1 VQWRLCLQNTVVY
14 LSNYIDNHHLYQ
26 NRFTMPPVQIE
37 DLRKVIAF
45 ADLPDEHLQ
54 WIIDRSSYEEYQ
66 DGDIIVKYGDPAEVM
81 WIALEGKVTFY
92 MYINGRQVYYFTFE
106 NTSTTGGVGGLLP
119 YSRMKTMPGYSYALG
134 DVKMLRLHKDH
145 FHELEE
151 LNPDLIQRL
160 IGYMTERARIFA
172 TTQLQHEKIDAL
184 GNLAAGIAH
193 ELNNPAAAISGI
205 ADELTKRV
213 NRNYILTKQ
222 LLDCNM
228 TAEHIQHIHAIVEKK
243 ESTPPE
249 NKKHSVLQSMQQQD
263 DIEDWLESNAVT
275 QREAAETF
283 AEFGFTLD
291 DLEQIRNDAGAE
303 AFTNIIP
310 WLENLI
316 SSQKMI
322 KDLGDASDRIS
333 NLVASIKSHVH
344 MDRTND
350 LQTTNIHT
358 DIENTLTLLGF
369 KLRGKNI
376 TIVKNFCGDMPVVP
390 AYVGEL
396 NQVWTNLIDNA
407 ISALDQNG
415 TLTIETKCTQKDVTV
430 AVIDNGSG
438 IPKEIISRIF
448 DPFFTT
454 KKVGEGTGIGLDI
467 VNRIIK
473 RHNGEIKVESKPGR
487 TVFTVCIPLS
497 QQIVS
502 H

>member
-1 VQWRLCLQNTVVY
+1 
-14 LSNYIDNHHLYQ
+14 
-26 NRFTMPPVQIE
+26 M
-37 DLRKVIAF
+37 
-45 ADLPDEHLQ
+45 
-54 WIIDRSSYEEYQ
+54 
-66 DGDIIVKYGDPAEVM
+66 
-81 WIALEGKVTFY
+81 
-92 MYINGRQVYYFTFE
+92 
-106 NTSTTGGVGGLLP
+106 TS
-119 YSRMKTMPGYSYALG
+119 
-134 DVKMLRLHKDH
+134 
-145 FHELEE
+145 
-151 LNPDLIQRL
+151 
-160 IGYMTERARIFA
+160 
-172 TTQLQHEKIDAL
+172 
-184 GNLAAGIAH
+184 
-193 ELNNPAAAISGI
+193 
-205 ADELTKRV
+205 
-213 NRNYILTKQ
+213 
-222 LLDCNM
+222 
-228 TAEHIQHIHAIVEKK
+228 EHIQNIHAIVEKK
-243 ESTPPE
+243 ESTLADYS
-249 NKKHSVLQSMQQQD
+249 KHSALQSMQLQD
-263 DIEDWLESNAVT
+263 DIEDWLEINGIK

-283 AEFGFTLD
+283 AEFGFTME
-291 DLEQIRNDAGAE
+291 DLEQIRDDAGTD
-303 AFTNIIP
+303 AFTQVIP

-333 NLVASIKSHVH
+333 KLVASIKSHVH

-350 LQTTNIHT
+350 LQPTNIHT

-369 KLRGKNI
+369 KLRKKNI
-376 TIVKNFCGDMPVVP
+376 EIVKNFCSDMPMVP

-467 VNRIIK
+467 VTRILK

-487 TVFTVCIPLS
+487 TAFTVCIPLT